1 MPRNF
6 IRGASSVYRNWILI
20 LFTLLVTW
28 VTQPSAQNTS
38 LVTSPATVPD
48 PKPRNGI
55 IRLAIPELEGTYL
68 YRFSVLK
75 FNEAFGRLGYEFELH
90 AFPSERALAESNAG
104 RMDGEAGRIQFDSTL
119 AAKYPNLIEVDEP
132 TFFVTVGAYAP
143 DASIRLNGWRDLAD
157 KHLVIGYP
165 RGLKVIE
172 RRLVGHVD
180 AKYLH
185 GLNNIRQGLMMLRH
199 NRIDVL
205 VGLQTSVESVLD
217 EAEFVNS
224 GIALAGIIEVAP
236 VFPYLHKKHHALAP
250 QLASVLRAM
259 KKDGTLDR
267 LVEGAKQSIIPAA
280 DQN

>member
-1 MPRNF
+1 MPRIF
-6 IRGASSVYRNWILI
+6 FRGASSVYRNWMLI

-28 VTQPSAQNTS
+28 VTQPLAQNTS
-38 LVTSPATVPD
+38 LVTSPATVSD

-75 FNEAFGRLGYEFELH
+75 FNEAFGRLGYGFELH
-90 AFPSERALAESNAG
+90 SLPSERALAESNAG
-104 RMDGEAGRIQFDSTL
+104 NMDGEAGRIQFDSAL
-119 AAKYPNLIEVDEP
+119 AAEYPNLIEVDEP

-143 DASIRLNGWRDLAD
+143 DASIRLEGWSDLVD
-157 KHLVIGYP
+157 KHLLIGYP
-165 RGLKVIE
+165 RGLKVVE

-180 AKYLH
+180 EKYLH
-185 GLNNIRQGLMMLRH
+185 GLNDIRQGLMMLRH

-205 VGLQTSVESVLD
+205 VGLQTSVESMLN

-224 GIALAGIIEVAP
+224 GIALTGVIEMAP

-250 QLASVLRAM
+250 QLASVLKAM

-267 LVEGAKQSIIPAA
+267 LVEEAKQPTKPAA
-280 DQN
+280 DRN